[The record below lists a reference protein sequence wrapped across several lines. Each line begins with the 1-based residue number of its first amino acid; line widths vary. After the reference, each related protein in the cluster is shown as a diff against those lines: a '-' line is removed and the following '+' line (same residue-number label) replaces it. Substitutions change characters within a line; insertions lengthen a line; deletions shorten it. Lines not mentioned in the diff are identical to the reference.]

1 MTKTPLPQ
9 LDVKK
14 NLSLRLERLRAL
26 ASRLEAMR
34 DGVRRNEGLIEE
46 LRVAIADVR
55 HARAL
60 VRGPSRGDARVENR
74 PEASCGI

>member
-1 MTKTPLPQ
+1 MTKRPLLQ
-9 LDVKK
+9 RDVKK

-26 ASRLEAMR
+26 VSRLEITR
-34 DGVRRNEGLIEE
+34 SVDHRSESLIEE

-60 VRGPSRGDARVENR
+60 VGGPFYGDARVENP
-74 PEASCGI
+74 PEASFGA